1 MVHAEI
7 NDFWPR
13 TTGTSA
19 ETDLQKSRLLFHFE
33 KYLIFCWFDGNWM
46 DHSPAWE
53 ILHQEVQTA
62 NPKNS
67 DVQIWHL
74 SHVWGTKFE
83 SKCKWTQYPPDQAP
97 SHGTQYVSSPYWHSK
112 PRHDHIYT
120 GGYVVT
126 VGKVMGIYTFLL
138 LFNKLWGQHNISK
151 IWSWKYKW
159 YKALFVFR
167 KSEGGILG

>member
-1 MVHAEI
+1 MAI
-7 NDFWPR
+7 GW
-13 TTGTSA
+13 TTLLHEKFCTKKCK
-19 ETDLQKSRLLFHFE
+19 LQTQKIVMF
-33 KYLIFCWFDGNWM
+33 K
-46 DHSPAWE
+46 
-53 ILHQEVQTA
+53 
-62 NPKNS
+62 
-67 DVQIWHL
+67 
-74 SHVWGTKFE
+74 GTKFE

-126 VGKVMGIYTFLL
+126 VGKVMGIYTVLL

-167 KSEGGILG
+167 QEWRWYLGLKKRSIFLAAGVNPHPKQRIFQW